1 MGLLAI
7 PALAF
12 QAPLWIWYRRMD
24 FFKQRLLSAADPIVG
39 FVVAVGLAI
48 AGAGYWALVV
58 GLLAG
63 ALSTSVLAVVTSPYR
78 LRVRLDG
85 AVAREYV
92 RFSLPLLGA
101 SMAGL
106 IIAQGSIVATS
117 ATLGVAG
124 AGVVALSSTVI
135 QFADRVDAI
144 ITGTLYPAICRV
156 ADRTDVL
163 FESFVKSNRLA
174 LMWAMPFGVGLALFA
189 DELVRFGIGE
199 RWHDAVPL
207 LRAFGLIAAFN
218 HLGFNWTAYFRA
230 RAETR
235 PIAVASAITTVA
247 FVLVTLPLLIFG
259 GLEGFAY
266 GMAAMAAVQLACRG
280 FYLRRLFDGFRLLP
294 HALRAVTPVIPG
306 AAGGPRGAGRWTRA
320 ARGARRSR
328 PARTLRR
335 SSWRGCT
342 VVAERALLREA
353 LGYLRR
359 PGPDAGRLPRRSSSL
374 ADRAPVRSGPHPRPA
389 RGRARAR
396 RRRLGCAAAPGRP
409 RPGHP
414 PVRDP
419 RRPGVV
425 RPGPRALHEDT
436 WHLAD
441 ICDRDPWPFADDQ
454 FDFAVCVT
462 TLEDIRDPIGACREL
477 SRVAK
482 AGYVE
487 VPTVEAELIYNV
499 EGTASSSAT
508 STTAGS
514 ATRTPSST
522 FPASSSGTRATWS
535 MTTGA
540 CGCCR
545 GGARR

>member
-1 MGLLAI
+1 MSGTEELDLTGPPEPLPAHPLADELAERAGPSPDLRRRAARGTMINGVFLIALTALGLVRGFVLARFLTRDDYGIWAILVTSFGTLVFLKEVGVSDKYIQQADLDQEAAFQRAFTIELIMTGAVTLLIGAAIPLVAWAYGRWEIVPVGFVGLLAI

-24 FFKQRLLSAADPIVG
+24 YLKQRLLSAADPIVG

-48 AGAGYWALVV
+48 AGAGYWALVL

-63 ALSTSVLAVVTSPYR
+63 ALSTSVLAVATSPYR
-78 LRVRLDG
+78 LRVNLDG
-85 AVAREYV
+85 AVAREYL

-124 AGVVALSSTVI
+124 AGVVALASTVI

-199 RWHDAVPL
+199 RWHAAIPL

-230 RAETR
+230 RSDTR

-259 GLEGFAY
+259 GLQGFAY
-266 GMAAMAAVQLACRG
+266 GMAVMAAVQLTCRG

-294 HALRAVTPVIPG
+294 HALRAVTPVMPAALAVLAVRALDPGPHG
-306 AAGGPRGAGRWTRA
+306 AAVA
-320 ARGARRSR
+320 AAQLVLF
-328 PARTLRR
+328 AALVAV
-335 SSWRGCT
+335 CT

-353 LGYLRR
+353 LGYLRSR
-359 PGPDAGRLPRRSSSL
+359 TVTPGAI
-374 ADRAPVRSGPHPRPA
+374 V
-389 RGRARAR
+389 
-396 RRRLGCAAAPGRP
+396 
-409 RPGHP
+409 
-414 PVRDP
+414 
-419 RRPGVV
+419 
-425 RPGPRALHEDT
+425 
-436 WHLAD
+436 
-441 ICDRDPWPFADDQ
+441 
-454 FDFAVCVT
+454 
-462 TLEDIRDPIGACREL
+462 
-477 SRVAK
+477 
-482 AGYVE
+482 
-487 VPTVEAELIYNV
+487 
-499 EGTASSSAT
+499 
-508 STTAGS
+508 
-514 ATRTPSST
+514 
-522 FPASSSGTRATWS
+522 
-535 MTTGA
+535 
-540 CGCCR
+540 
-545 GGARR
+545 